1 MYVGTWM
8 VKSSYIYVGRRG
20 IPMYM
25 EQGGED
31 VAIA

>member
-1 MYVGTWM
+1 M
-8 VKSSYIYVGRRG
+8 VKSSYIYVGRG
-20 IPMYM
+20 GHTYVYGM